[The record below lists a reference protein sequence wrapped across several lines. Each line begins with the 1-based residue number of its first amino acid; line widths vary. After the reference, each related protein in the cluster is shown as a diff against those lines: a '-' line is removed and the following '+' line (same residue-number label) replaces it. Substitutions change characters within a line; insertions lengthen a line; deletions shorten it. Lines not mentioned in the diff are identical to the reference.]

1 MVSPKARRRAA
12 SGCIALCATVVTLY
26 MLAAMM
32 GSSGDS
38 VSHAR
43 KLHSY
48 VTALKASAVAG
59 PQDAYATATASSQH
73 ILKLAP
79 VYPFT
84 SSGSASPVPGS
95 KSPSAE
101 LSRGVVLMGNGK
113 SVRMAL
119 MAVHMLRATGCSLP
133 VEYAYL
139 RNELKQSHLDLL
151 AANNI
156 TARDYW
162 TPEIESFKWSKNSL
176 RLGAPKVDAIL
187 SSPFQQLL
195 FLDPDVMPLRDPT
208 YLFETNQFRKT
219 GALFWPDFKST
230 PKTSD
235 IWKITSQPYEF
246 EFEFESGQI
255 VLDKSRNDVLLALKV
270 AHYFCRE
277 SAYFFKII
285 WGDKDAF
292 RWGFKVAGVDYFL
305 NKEQVVSVG
314 VAVDWFRQTG
324 NVSLIPSKSF
334 DSQTVNGP
342 LDKHIISSSGVLPR
356 GGVYCGQNMLQ
367 MDFNDQLGTQTTPFQ
382 AKPLFM
388 HANGIKKYYIDN
400 IPPFQIAQMYQVP
413 LGKTLTDLQVGSY
426 DWLGWVRGQHHCGRL
441 SAVAGV
447 ETVYIDFTK
456 AYPGLNERYIE
467 ARRRGGK
474 DSCFNVMHCMA
485 NGHDV
490 VAVANLFSQ
499 MDGKS
504 EEIDSFMYQ
513 TVGSNVVVPLIAECL
528 GLPLFRRCIRG
539 ASVSV
544 TMDYQ
549 VESGDEVEDLMLL
562 LKDVLIE
569 MPDVQAVSVGA
580 ILSNYQRIRVEHVC
594 SRLGLTVLSYLWQ
607 ADQSALLNSMI
618 ECNVNAILVKVA
630 AIGLETKHLG
640 KSLAQM
646 QPLLET
652 LSNRFGCHVCGE
664 GGEYETVTVDCPIFK
679 KRIVIVDQETI
690 IHSNDA
696 FAIVAYL
703 KFGNMALEEK
713 DQHEVGLSDD
723 LKDRLL
729 QFGEKNYVT
738 SSDLKDLTKK
748 CNVAEDMPEP
758 LVFNFGAF
766 APDAGFPASA
776 HVKKSHG
783 YLAIGGIR
791 CTEQVETV
799 EDETRNV
806 MDQIEAELRREG
818 FEWSDVVMMQ
828 LFVSDMNDFGTVNKV
843 YGSYLGINPPTRVTV
858 EVGYHEDDATRIQI
872 DCLAFKTPQ
881 DSAIVR
887 REFNKSVMHVQGVS
901 YWAPS
906 NIGPYSQTVK
916 LNDHLFMAGQIGLI
930 PNQMA
935 LPNFSMVHNDLLQL
949 LAECVVAFNNIEA
962 IATVQGVSFPEDVGS
977 FLCFV
982 RCPEYLSVVE
992 RFCASK
998 IPNFHS
1004 LPRLFLSV
1012 SKLPRNCAV
1021 EFQVMFQSVKDLPP
1035 LIEINDEEM
1044 VDDLTAVASVSKSL
1058 FEHEALTIRAQHWS
1072 RGSLVTF
1079 TGECVAASG
1088 AEITLQ
1094 TMTISV
1100 KELVRQIRAAS
1111 SAFGGI
1117 HPVSIRVF
1125 HLKSIPRR
1133 LLMQEFT
1140 SVLGKDCPSLSFV
1153 PVNRMSRCLSGY
1165 LGVHVVFPHRI

>member
-1 MVSPKARRRAA
+1 MVSPKARRRAVSA
-12 SGCIALCATVVTLY
+12 CIALCATVVTLY
-26 MLAAMM
+26 TLAAMM

-59 PQDAYATATASSQH
+59 PQDAFATATARPP
-73 ILKLAP
+73 ILNSAP
-79 VYPFT
+79 VYPLT
-84 SSGSASPVPGS
+84 SSGSISPIPGS
-95 KSPSAE
+95 KSASAN

-113 SVRMAL
+113 SVPMAL
-119 MAVHMLRATGCSLP
+119 MAVHMLRAAGCSLP

-162 TPEIESFKWSKNSL
+162 TPQIESYKWSKNSL

-208 YLFETNQFRKT
+208 FLFDTNQFRKT

-230 PKTSD
+230 PKSSE

-255 VLDKSRNDVLLALKV
+255 LLDKSRNDVLLALNV

-292 RWGFKVAGVDYFL
+292 RWGFKMAGVEYYL

-324 NVSLIPSKSF
+324 NVSLIPSTSF
-334 DSQTVNGP
+334 DPQVVSGS
-342 LDKHIISSSGVLPR
+342 LDKHVISSSGALPR

-367 MDFNDQLGTQTTPFQ
+367 MDFNAQLGPATTPFQ

-400 IPPFQIAQMYQVP
+400 IPPFQIAQMYHVP
-413 LGKTLTDLQVGSY
+413 AGKTLTDLRVGSY

-447 ETVYIDFTK
+447 ETVYIDFSK

-499 MDGKS
+499 MDGKT

-544 TMDYQ
+544 EMDYQ

-562 LKDVLIE
+562 LNEVLIE

-664 GGEYETVTVDCPIFK
+664 GGEYETVTIDCPIFK

-703 KFGNMALEEK
+703 KFGNMILEEK
-713 DQHEVGLSDD
+713 DLSDIGLSDD

-729 QFGEKNYVT
+729 QVGEKNYVN
-738 SSDLKDLTKK
+738 SSDVKDLIKK
-748 CNVAEDMPEP
+748 CSVAENLPEP
-758 LVFNFGAF
+758 LMFNIGDFTSNAS
-766 APDAGFPASA
+766 FPNTA

-791 CTEQVETV
+791 CTEKVATI

-806 MDQIEAELRREG
+806 MDQIETELRREG

-828 LFVSDMNDFGTVNKV
+828 LFVSDMNDFGTVNRV
-843 YGSYLGINPPTRVTV
+843 YGSYLGTNPPTRVTV

-872 DCLAFKTPQ
+872 DCLAFKKPQ
-881 DSAIVR
+881 DTAVVR

-935 LPNFSMVHNDLLQL
+935 LPNLSTLHTDLSQL

-962 IATVQGVSFPEDVGS
+962 IATVQGVSFREDVGS

-982 RCPEYLSVVE
+982 RCDEYLGVVE
-992 RFCASK
+992 RFCALR
-998 IPNFHS
+998 IPNFHN
-1004 LPRLFLSV
+1004 LPQLFLSV

-1044 VDDLTAVASVSKSL
+1044 VDDLTAAASVSKSL
-1058 FEHEALTIRAQHWS
+1058 FEHDAVTIRTQQWS

-1088 AEITLQ
+1088 VEISLQ
-1094 TMTISV
+1094 TVSISV
-1100 KELVRQIRAAS
+1100 KELVGQIRATS
-1111 SAFGGI
+1111 SAFGQFD
-1117 HPVSIRVF
+1117 PVSVRVF

-1133 LLMQEFT
+1133 LLMQEFAN
-1140 SVLGKDCPSLSFV
+1140 VLGKGCPSLSFV
-1153 PVNRMSRCLSGY
+1153 PVNRMARGVDGY